1 MKSKFKMQLDSL
13 ITPLKKN
20 LLLTCFL
27 FALLMVN
34 CKTKTSE
41 GKNEKVENQK
51 PNIVFIYTDDL
62 GYGDVSAYGAT
73 EINTPAIDN
82 LAKEGIL
89 FDNAYAT
96 AATCTPSRYSLL
108 TGNYAW
114 RKKGTG
120 VAKGNESLL
129 IDTAR
134 TTLPKVLQSA
144 GYKTGIVGKWHLGLG
159 DENGP
164 NWNGKISPGPL
175 EIGFDYSYLIPAT
188 GDRVPCVFVENH
200 HIVNLDANDPITVN
214 YQEKVGNWPTGKENP
229 ELLKMKPSQGHNHT
243 IVNGISRIGY
253 MTGGKD
259 ALWNDETI
267 PMELVD
273 KSNKFIRKNRE
284 NPFFLLL
291 STHDIHVPRIA
302 NKMFQ
307 GKSGLGPRGDVI
319 LQLDWTVKEIVKT
332 LKEQRLLKNTIIIF
346 SSDNGPVVDDGYADQ
361 ARELLGNHR
370 PTGGLR
376 GGKYSAYNGG
386 SKIPLIIRWHHQ
398 KGKGTV
404 SNALVSQ
411 VDFLTSFAKM
421 VGVEKIS
428 EDVIDSQNRLNVFMG
443 NDQLGRTSIVQES
456 FMGPVSYLE
465 GDWKYIEPLDGP
477 KMVPWGPIIET
488 GFQKEPQLYNI
499 KSDPKEQE
507 NIAAKYPEKVR
518 DLSEKLLEIKKDG
531 FKNQHEVNLN

>member
-1 MKSKFKMQLDSL
+1 MTFKNSTFIIYILLALGIISCKNNTTAKKSISKE
-13 ITPLKKN
+13 T
-20 LLLTCFL
+20 
-27 FALLMVN
+27 
-34 CKTKTSE
+34 
-41 GKNEKVENQK
+41 QK

-73 EINTPAIDN
+73 EIKTPAIDK
-82 LAKEGIL
+82 LAEDGIL
-89 FDNAYAT
+89 FNNAYAT

-120 VAKGNESLL
+120 VAKGDEALL
-129 IDTAR
+129 IDTKR
-134 TTLPKVLQSA
+134 TTLPNILQKA

-164 NWNGKISPGPL
+164 NWNGKITPGPI

-200 HIVNLDANDPITVN
+200 YVVNLNSNDPITVN
-214 YQEKVGNWPTGKENP
+214 YKEKVGNWPTGKENP
-229 ELLKMKPSQGHNHT
+229 ELLKTQTSQGHNNT

-253 MTGGKD
+253 MTGGKA
-259 ALWNDETI
+259 ALWTDETI
-267 PMELVD
+267 PMELVNKSKKFID
-273 KSNKFIRKNRE
+273 SNKE

-307 GKSGLGPRGDVI
+307 GKSGMGPRGDVI
-319 LQLDWTVKEIVKT
+319 LQLDWTVNEIVKT
-332 LKEQRLLKNTIIIF
+332 LKAQNLLEKTIIVF
-346 SSDNGPVVDDGYADQ
+346 SSDNGPVIDDGYQDQ
-361 ARELLGNHR
+361 ARELLGNHK

-386 SKIPLIIRWHHQ
+386 SKIPLIIRWPNRKN
-398 KGKGTV
+398 KGIV

-411 VDFLTSFAKM
+411 VDFLSSFAAL
-421 VGVEKIS
+421 VGIDKVK
-428 EDVIDSQNRLNVFMG
+428 EDVIDSKNTLAIFMG
-443 NDQLGRTSIVQES
+443 ENITGRTAIVQES

-465 GDWKYIEPLDGP
+465 GNWKYIEPLDGP
-477 KMVPWGPIIET
+477 KMVPWGPVIET
-488 GFQKEPQLYNI
+488 GFQKSPQLYNI
-499 KSDPKEQE
+499 QKDPNEQN
-507 NIAAKYPEKVR
+507 NIADKHPEIVA
-518 DLSEKLLEIKKDG
+518 DLQTKLLAIKKDG

>member
-1 MKSKFKMQLDSL
+1 MKSTIQLIFFLCIIFSCKRNSSENK
-13 ITPLKKN
+13 IAKKE
-20 LLLTCFL
+20 T
-27 FALLMVN
+27 
-34 CKTKTSE
+34 
-41 GKNEKVENQK
+41 QK

-73 EINTPAIDN
+73 EIKTPAIEN

-96 AATCTPSRYSLL
+96 AAACTPSRYSLL

-120 VAKGNESLL
+120 VAKGDEALL
-129 IDTAR
+129 IDTNR

-200 HIVNLDANDPITVN
+200 HIVNLDPKDPITVN
-214 YQEKVGNWPTGKENP
+214 YTQKVGNWPTGKENP
-229 ELLKMKPSQGHNHT
+229 ELLKMKTSQGHNNT

-253 MTGGKD
+253 MTGGKA
-259 ALWNDETI
+259 ALWDDETI
-267 PMELVD
+267 PMELVA
-273 KSNKFIRKNRE
+273 KSKKFINANKSQ
-284 NPFFLLL
+284 PFFLLL
-291 STHDIHVPRIA
+291 STHDIHVPRVA
-302 NKMFQ
+302 NKIFQ

-319 LQLDWTVKEIVKT
+319 LQLDWTVGEIVKT
-332 LKEQRLLKNTIIIF
+332 LKGQNLLDNTIIVF
-346 SSDNGPVVDDGYADQ
+346 SSDNGPVVDDGYQDQ
-361 ARELLGNHR
+361 ARELLGNHN
-370 PTGGLR
+370 PTAGLR

-386 SKIPLIIRWHHQ
+386 SKIPLIIRWPNG

-411 VDFLTSFAKM
+411 VDFLRSFAALT
-421 VGVEKIS
+421 GVDKVK
-428 EDVIDSQNRLNVFMG
+428 EDVIDSQNRLDVFLG
-443 NDQLGRTSIVQES
+443 DNTTGRTAIVQES

-465 GDWKYIEPLDGP
+465 GEWKYIEPLDGP
-477 KMVPWGPIIET
+477 KLVPWGPIIET
-488 GFQKEPQLYNI
+488 GFQTIPQLYHLIN
-499 KSDPKEQE
+499 DPNEQ
-507 NIAAKYPEKVR
+507 NNLASRYPERVKK
-518 DLSEKLLEIKKDG
+518 LKEKLTNLKKDG
-531 FKNQHEVNLN
+531 FANKHEVNLN

>member
-1 MKSKFKMQLDSL
+1 MTSKNYSL
-13 ITPLKKN
+13 LAYFLLAFVVISCANKTTEDQTIKKE
-20 LLLTCFL
+20 T
-27 FALLMVN
+27 
-34 CKTKTSE
+34 
-41 GKNEKVENQK
+41 QK

-73 EINTPAIDN
+73 EIKTPAIDA

-120 VAKGNESLL
+120 VAKGDEALL
-129 IDTAR
+129 IDTKR
-134 TTLPKVLQSA
+134 TTLPGVLQSA

-200 HIVNLDANDPITVN
+200 RIVNLDPNDPVTVN
-214 YQEKVGNWPTGKENP
+214 YKEKVGDWPTGKENS
-229 ELLKMKPSQGHNHT
+229 ELLKLKPSQGHNST

-253 MTGGKD
+253 MTGGKA
-259 ALWNDETI
+259 ALWDDETI
-267 PMELVD
+267 PLELID
-273 KSNKFIRKNRE
+273 KSKKFINSNKNQ
-284 NPFFLLL
+284 PFFLLL

-307 GKSGLGPRGDVI
+307 GKSGLGARGDVI
-319 LQLDWTVKEIVKT
+319 LQLDWTVNEIVKT
-332 LKEQRLLKNTIIIF
+332 LKEQNLLDNTVIVF
-346 SSDNGPVVDDGYADQ
+346 SSDNGPVVDDGYQDQ
-361 ARELLGNHR
+361 ARELLGNHK

-386 SKIPLIIRWHHQ
+386 SKIPLIIRWPNG

-411 VDFLTSFAKM
+411 VDFLASFSALT
-421 VGVEKIS
+421 GLEKVK
-428 EDVIDSQNRLNVFMG
+428 EDVIDSQNRLDVFLG
-443 NDQLGRTSIVQES
+443 DNKIGRTAIVQES

-465 GDWKYIEPLDGP
+465 GEWKYIEPLDGP
-477 KMVPWGPIIET
+477 KLVPWGPIIET
-488 GFQKEPQLYNI
+488 GFQTEPQLYHLKN
-499 KSDPKEQE
+499 DPNEQR
-507 NIAAKYPEKVR
+507 NLALKYPKKVK
-518 DLSEKLLEIKKDG
+518 DLREKLLNIKKDG

>member
-1 MKSKFKMQLDSL
+1 MT
-13 ITPLKKN
+13 IKN
-20 LLLTCFL
+20 QSFIAYFFLALLTIG
-27 FALLMVN
+27 
-34 CKTKTSE
+34 CKNKTSE
-41 GKNEKVENQK
+41 KTTSKETKK

-73 EINTPAIDN
+73 EIKTPAIDN

-120 VAKGNESLL
+120 VAKGDEALL
-129 IDTAR
+129 IDTKR
-134 TTLPKVLQSA
+134 TTLPNILQKA

-200 HIVNLDANDPITVN
+200 HIVNLDTNDPITVN
-214 YQEKVGNWPTGKENP
+214 YKEKVGNWPTGKENP
-229 ELLKMKPSQGHNHT
+229 ELLKMKTSQGHNHT

-253 MTGGKD
+253 MTGGKA
-259 ALWNDETI
+259 ALWDDETI
-267 PMELVD
+267 PMELLD
-273 KSNKFIRKNRE
+273 KSKKFINNNKNK
-284 NPFFLLL
+284 PFFLLL

-319 LQLDWTVKEIVKT
+319 LQLDWTVNQIVNE
-332 LKEQRLLKNTIIIF
+332 LKEQNLLDNTIIVF

-361 ARELLGNHR
+361 ARELLGKHN

-386 SKIPLIIRWHHQ
+386 SKIPLIIRWPNG

-421 VGVEKIS
+421 AGIDSVKD
-428 EDVIDSQNRLNVFMG
+428 DVIDSQNRLDVFMG
-443 NDQLGRTSIVQES
+443 DNKTGRTSIVQES
-456 FMGPVSYLE
+456 FKGPVSYLE
-465 GDWKYIEPLDGP
+465 GDWKYIEPIDGP

-499 KSDPKEQE
+499 KKDPKEQE
-507 NIAAKYPEKVR
+507 NLAIKYPEKVK
-518 DLSEKLLEIKKDG
+518 DLSKKLLEIKKDG